1 MPLEIST
8 SRGRWQGGTRSALE
22 MTLANAARRSVTE
35 RQSMIS
41 TVEASTGLRIGTA
54 GWGLPRAWRGEFPT
68 EGSYLERYSARFPAV
83 EINSSFYRQHR
94 RAVYERWA
102 AAVPPAFRFAV
113 KVPRAITHDQALVAA
128 DVLLE
133 VFLEEVTGLG
143 SRLGPLL
150 VQLPPALAYRADQAD
165 EFFET
170 LRRLHA
176 GPVGC
181 EPRHE
186 SWFGPGAELLLRR
199 HGIARVAAD
208 PARVPAA
215 SVPGGDG
222 VLAYFRLHG
231 SPRIYWSDYEPARL
245 AVIAERL
252 RGATASGGERW
263 CIFDNTT
270 LGAATGNALALV
282 RSLTPRAG
290 GDADST

>member
-1 MPLEIST
+1 VNTGP
-8 SRGRWQGGTRSALE
+8 QGT
-22 MTLANAARRSVTE
+22 TLARGGRVPAATHDSL
-35 RQSMIS
+35 MIS
-41 TVEASTGLRIGTA
+41 TTGASTGLRIGTA
-54 GWGLPRAWRGEFPT
+54 GWGLPRVWRGQFPDD
-68 EGSYLERYSARFPAV
+68 GSYLERYAARFAAV

-94 RAVYERWA
+94 RGVYERWA
-102 AAVPPAFRFAV
+102 ASVPPHFRFAV

-128 DVLLE
+128 DVLLD
-133 VFLEEVTGLG
+133 VFLEEVAGLG

-150 VQLPPALAYRADQAD
+150 VQLPPSLAYDAEHAE

-170 LRRLHA
+170 LRRLHG

-186 SWFGPGAELLLRR
+186 SWFGAHAEELMRR
-199 HGIARVAAD
+199 HRVARVAAD

-215 SVPGGDG
+215 AVPGGDHT
-222 VLAYFRLHG
+222 LLYFRLHG

-245 AVIAERL
+245 AAIAEQL
-252 RGATASGGERW
+252 RGATAPGGERW

-282 RSLTPRAG
+282 RLFEE
-290 GDADST
+290 

>member
-1 MPLEIST
+1 MIGH
-8 SRGRWQGGTRSALE
+8 R
-22 MTLANAARRSVTE
+22 

-41 TVEASTGLRIGTA
+41 TTGASTGLRIGTA
-54 GWGLPRAWRGEFPT
+54 GWGLPRTWRGEFPS
-68 EGSYLERYSARFPAV
+68 EGSYLERYAARFSAV

-94 RAVYERWA
+94 RGVYERWA
-102 AAVPPAFRFAV
+102 AAVPADFRFAV

-133 VFLEEVTGLG
+133 VFLEEVAGLG

-150 VQLPPALAYRADQAD
+150 VQLPPSLGYDAEQAE
-165 EFFET
+165 EFFGT
-170 LRRLHA
+170 LRGLHA

-186 SWFGPGAELLLRR
+186 SWFGARADQLMRR

-215 SVPGGDG
+215 AVPAGNHE
-222 VLAYFRLHG
+222 LAYYRLHG
-231 SPRIYWSDYEPARL
+231 SPRMYWSDYEPARL
-245 AVIAERL
+245 AAFAERM
-252 RGATASGGERW
+252 REATSAGERW

-270 LGAATGNALALV
+270 LGAATGNALALA
-282 RSLTPRAG
+282 RLLTA
-290 GDADST
+290 